1 MAPVP
6 VADCGACETGLGAV
20 LQQWQDGRRRVCQSN
35 SDPCRK
41 SLLYDEKR
49 AAGNGLWPEAVQ
61 TVYSRLQD
69 GRPFRPRRS
78 DVLETSDR
86 ASGAAGPL
94 VGFHRAVH
102 AGLTAP

>member
-1 MAPVP
+1 MV
-6 VADCGACETGLGAV
+6 DCDACETGFGAV
-20 LQQWQDGRRRVCQSN
+20 LQQWQDGQLRVMAYASRTLTPAEKVIVPQE
-35 SDPCRK
+35 K
-41 SLLYDEKR
+41 SS
-49 AAGNGLWPEAVQ
+49 WQQPETVQ
-61 TVYSRLQD
+61 TVYSTSQD

-78 DVLETSDR
+78 YVLETSKR